1 MKKNRRRA
9 VHAELVRESK
19 DNPGYFRYN
28 ITIREKDGM
37 EHVVPAY
44 GKDKQDAIERLL
56 WNERVDKVTK
66 PKFVIASLAGLLL
79 GMVALSGMLGVIYN
93 NPLWI
98 AGGLGVCGVSLLITS
113 LTSSYLNKK

>member
-9 VHAELVRESK
+9 VHAELIRESK
-19 DNPGYFRYN
+19 DNPGYYRYN

-44 GKDKQDAIERLL
+44 GKDMQDAIERLL

-66 PKFVIASLAGLLL
+66 PKFVIPTFAALLL
-79 GMVALSGMLGVIYN
+79 SVIGLSGMLSVIYN
-93 NPLWI
+93 TPVWI
-98 AGGLGVCGVSLLITS
+98 GIGIGFCGMSLLVTTLINAY
-113 LTSSYLNKK
+113 LTKK

>member
-37 EHVVPAY
+37 EHV
-44 GKDKQDAIERLL
+44 
-56 WNERVDKVTK
+56 
-66 PKFVIASLAGLLL
+66 
-79 GMVALSGMLGVIYN
+79 
-93 NPLWI
+93 
-98 AGGLGVCGVSLLITS
+98 GGLGLCGVTLSLTS
-113 LTSSYLNKK
+113 LTSAYLNKK

>member
-9 VHAELVRESK
+9 VHAELIRESK

-44 GKDKQDAIERLL
+44 GKDMQDAIERLL

-66 PKFVIASLAGLLL
+66 PKFVIASFAGLLL
-79 GMVALSGMLGVIYN
+79 GVVALSGMLGVIYN
-93 NPLWI
+93 NTLLMF
-98 AGGLGVCGVSLLITS
+98 GGLGVCGVTLS
-113 LTSSYLNKK
+113 LTSIISSYLNKK